1 MNQWNDPKVYVSAAL
16 IALFAFAY
24 VRDPSDETMK
34 GAVILAF
41 ATAYGY
47 WLGTNKG
54 DAQRT
59 DNTGKAFDMAK
70 AALEASP
77 AVVAAVDESAIQD
90 GDSVTIERKAE

>member
-1 MNQWNDPKVYVSAAL
+1 VNQWSDPKLYVSWAL

-77 AVVAAVDESAIQD
+77 ASQTNQD
-90 GDSVTIERKAE
+90 ALREGDTVELNRKDDGK